1 MNIPEKYESRQAE
14 ITGLFLEI
22 LNRYMDDFI
31 AGRMEEMVSLKQIA
45 AELFLHP
52 IHVTNVIKLHTGN
65 HPCHYYEIRI
75 LEEARKLLADP
86 ELTITEVAHK
96 LTYDKS
102 QFTKFFRK
110 YQGMTPSAYRSTLA
124 K

>member
-52 IHVTNVIKLHTGN
+52 IHVTNVIKLHTGY